1 MNKKI
6 MVVDDDK
13 EFLEE
18 LRETLTLSG
27 YDLVVVN
34 DATMV
39 LGLVSSVKPDVILL
53 DLKMPLKSG
62 FQVADELRH
71 FSEVSH
77 IPIIAMSA
85 FLKDDYAALLNICG
99 IKRCIRKPFH
109 PLDVITQIEEVLSER
124 ITYGRS

>member
-6 MVVDDDK
+6 MIVDDDR

-27 YDLVVVN
+27 YELVAVN
-34 DATMV
+34 DATLV
-39 LGLVSSVKPDVILL
+39 LELASSVKPDLILL
-53 DLKMPLKSG
+53 DLRMPQKSG

-71 FSEVSH
+71 ISEVAH

-85 FLKDDYAALLNICG
+85 YLKDDYTSLLNICG
-99 IKRCIRKPFH
+99 IKKCLRKPFH
-109 PLDVITQIEEVLSER
+109 PLDVIGQIEEVLAE
-124 ITYGRS
+124 GRK

>member
-18 LRETLTLSG
+18 LRETLALSG
-27 YDLVVVN
+27 YDLLAVN
-34 DATMV
+34 DATRV
-39 LGLVSSVKPDVILL
+39 LDTAISEKPDVILL
-53 DLKMPLKSG
+53 DLKMPQKSG

-71 FSEVSH
+71 LSEVSH

-85 FLKDDYAALLNICG
+85 YLKDEYASLLNICG
-99 IKRCIRKPFH
+99 IKRCLSKPFY
-109 PLDVITQIEEVLSER
+109 PLDVIAEIEEVLAER
-124 ITYGRS
+124 RE

>member
-27 YDLVVVN
+27 YDLIAVN
-34 DATMV
+34 DATLV
-39 LGLVSSVKPDVILL
+39 LDLASSIKPDAILL
-53 DLKMPLKSG
+53 DLKMPQMSG

-71 FSEVSH
+71 LSEVSH
-77 IPIIAMSA
+77 IPVIAMSA
-85 FLKDDYAALLNICG
+85 FLKDEYAALLNICG
-99 IKRCIRKPFH
+99 IKKCLKKPFH
-109 PLDVITQIEEVLSER
+109 PLDVIAQIEEVLAQKR
-124 ITYGRS
+124 K